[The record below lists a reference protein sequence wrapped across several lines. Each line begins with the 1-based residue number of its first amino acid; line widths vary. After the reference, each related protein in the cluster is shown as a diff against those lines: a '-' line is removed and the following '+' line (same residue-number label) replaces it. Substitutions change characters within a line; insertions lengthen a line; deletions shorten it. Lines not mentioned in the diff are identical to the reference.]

1 MPTEEPGEQAEAGA
15 ETTET
20 TVTLG
25 EILQQERLR
34 RGLSEREVADRL
46 HISMYYVKALE
57 ANKFEKLPGAV
68 YAKGYIKNY
77 ASLLNL
83 DASELIPLYEEF
95 SRKQSAVAESEL
107 GYSTR
112 RKLDRNKFWLVV
124 SVLVFVGGFT
134 LLWLYNSF
142 VTEDEVDAAGT
153 RPSPGLTQATTPTT
167 PTTAA
172 EQTASAGTPKQTPRS
187 SPVVL
192 AEPDSKPVSDTNF
205 IAALAAI
212 ADGNSS
218 SIAPSTPI
226 GSVTIAAGNREIDAL
241 AAAVAPRL
249 ENTRLIE
256 IGSGGEDLLRI
267 TFSGESWIEVND
279 GESRQIY
286 RDLGAAGDV
295 LEITGNAPFNILLGD
310 APFIQMSLN
319 GTEIDVGAKIRV
331 DNSAR
336 LTVGL

>member
-57 ANKFEKLPGAV
+57 ANQFEKLPGAV
-68 YAKGYIKNY
+68 FAKGYIKNY

-83 DASELIPLYEEF
+83 DASELIPLYEEI
-95 SRKQSAVAESEL
+95 SRTQSAVAESEL
-107 GYSTR
+107 GNSTR

-153 RPSPGLTQATTPTT
+153 RPSPGLTQ
-167 PTTAA
+167 TTAPNAAA
-172 EQTASAGTPKQTPRS
+172 ETVSVSATPQVPRP
-187 SPVVL
+187 SPVVST
-192 AEPDSKPVSDTNF
+192 EQESKPGSDTNF

-218 SIAPSTPI
+218 NTAPSTPI
-226 GSVTIAAGNREIDAL
+226 GSVIAAGNREIDAL
-241 AAAVAPRL
+241 AAAVASSL

-310 APFIQMSLN
+310 APFIRMSLN
-319 GTEIDVGAKIRV
+319 GTEIDVGAKIRI

>member
-1 MPTEEPGEQAEAGA
+1 MPTEEPVEQAEAGA
-15 ETTET
+15 ESTET

-34 RGLSEREVADRL
+34 RGLSEKEVADRL
-46 HISMYYVKALE
+46 HITMHYVKALE
-57 ANKFEKLPGAV
+57 ANQFERLPGAV
-68 YAKGYIKNY
+68 FAKGYIKNY
-77 ASLLNL
+77 AALLNL
-83 DASELIPLYEEF
+83 DASELIPLYEEI
-95 SRKQSAVAESEL
+95 SRTQSAVTESDL
-107 GYSTR
+107 GKSPG

-134 LLWLYNSF
+134 LLWLYNNF
-142 VTEDEVDAAGT
+142 VTEDEVDEVGT

-167 PTTAA
+167 AA
-172 EQTASAGTPKQTPRS
+172 EESVSADTPPRTPRS
-187 SPVVL
+187 SPVVS
-192 AEPDSKPVSDTNF
+192 AEPGSKSVSDANF
-205 IAALAAI
+205 ITALAAI
-212 ADGNSS
+212 ADGNPPNT
-218 SIAPSTPI
+218 APSTPI

-241 AAAVAPRL
+241 AAAVASSL

-279 GESRQIY
+279 SESRQIY

-310 APFIQMSLN
+310 APFIRMLLN
-319 GTEIDVGAKIRV
+319 GTEIDVGAKIRI

>member
-1 MPTEEPGEQAEAGA
+1 MPTEESGEQAEAGA
-15 ETTET
+15 ESTET

-25 EILQQERLR
+25 EILRQERLR
-34 RGLSEREVADRL
+34 HGLSEKEVADRL
-46 HISMYYVKALE
+46 HITMYYVKALE
-57 ANKFEKLPGAV
+57 ANQFEKLPGAV
-68 YAKGYIKNY
+68 FAKGYIKNY
-77 ASLLNL
+77 ALLLNL
-83 DASELIPLYEEF
+83 DASELIPLYEEI
-95 SRKQSAVAESEL
+95 SRTQSAVAESEL
-107 GYSTR
+107 GNDTR

-134 LLWLYNSF
+134 LLWLYNNF
-142 VTEDEVDAAGT
+142 VTEDEVDEAGT

-167 PTTAA
+167 AA
-172 EQTASAGTPKQTPRS
+172 EQTASAGTPPQTPRS
-187 SPVVL
+187 SPVVS
-192 AEPDSKPVSDTNF
+192 AQPDSKPVSDGNF

-212 ADGNSS
+212 ADGNSPNT
-218 SIAPSTPI
+218 APSTPI
-226 GSVTIAAGNREIDAL
+226 GSATIAVGNREIDAL
-241 AAAVAPRL
+241 AAAVASSL
-249 ENTRLIE
+249 KNTRLIE

-310 APFIQMSLN
+310 APFIRMSLN